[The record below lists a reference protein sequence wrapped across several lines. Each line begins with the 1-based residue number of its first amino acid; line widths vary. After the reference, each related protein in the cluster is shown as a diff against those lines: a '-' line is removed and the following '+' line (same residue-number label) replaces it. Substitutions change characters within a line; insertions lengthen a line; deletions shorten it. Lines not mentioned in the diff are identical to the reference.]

1 AASLTMA
8 AERPVREPLRQ
19 LDGKL
24 LLAGSVTPGGRET
37 HFSPARLQ
45 ADGKVDSGFNP
56 AALSRGIVSFLSE
69 APGGKIV
76 VAGNFDVLGNVDRPS
91 IVRLNTDSSI
101 DDGFNPAI

>member
-1 AASLTMA
+1 MA
-8 AERPVREPLRQ
+8 ADRPVRELLRQ

-24 LLAGSVTPGGRET
+24 LVAGSFTRAGGET
-37 HFSPARLQ
+37 HFSLARLQ
-45 ADGKVDSGFNP
+45 ADGKVDSEFNP

-76 VAGNFDVLGNVDRPS
+76 VAGNFDVVGNVDRPS

-101 DDGFNPAI
+101 DDSFN